1 MRRKKVMAA
10 SLGDSWRDNFVSFDA
25 IPFAAASI
33 GQVHRAVL
41 AASVSPTGKD
51 EAVAVKI
58 QFPNIRQSVESD
70 IGYLKVLL
78 TAGQLL
84 PKGLFLDKTI
94 AVCISF
100 LQDPSRCWC

>member
-1 MRRKKVMAA
+1 VLLT
-10 SLGDSWRDNFVSFDA
+10 SLGTEWRANFVTFDP

-33 GQVHRAVL
+33 GQVHRGLL
-41 AASVSPTGKD
+41 AASVSPTGR
-51 EAVAVKI
+51 EEPVAIKI
-58 QFPNIRQSVESD
+58 QFPNIRNSVESD

-94 AVCISF
+94 AVRK
-100 LQDPSRCWC
+100 LLA

>member
-1 MRRKKVMAA
+1 MPC
-10 SLGDSWRDNFVSFDA
+10 SLL
-25 IPFAAASI
+25 
-33 GQVHRAVL
+33 QC
-41 AASVSPTGKD
+41 KD
-51 EAVAVKI
+51 EAVVVKI

-94 AVCISF
+94 AVCNMFGSNASQVSVLIW
-100 LQDPSRCWC
+100 LNL